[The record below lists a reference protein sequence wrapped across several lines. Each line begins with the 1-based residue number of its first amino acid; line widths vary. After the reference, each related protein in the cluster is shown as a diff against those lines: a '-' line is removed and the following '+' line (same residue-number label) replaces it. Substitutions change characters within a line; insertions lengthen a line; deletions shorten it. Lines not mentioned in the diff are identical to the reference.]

1 MNKKERAPRQNPLK
15 AWKRD
20 FRSTSPLFVAM
31 FIILVIYSF
40 LMLYLLFWGVV
51 TSLKDAGDFRTNIMG
66 LPVEWKWDNFANV
79 FQNFYVSVNR
89 GGVPGKVYVE
99 ELLLYTLTYA
109 LGGALVQTVVP
120 CIVAYACSR
129 FNYKFNGVIKGIVIV
144 TMILPIIGSAPAEI
158 SLLRSMGLYDTIWG
172 NWIQKFNFIGMY
184 FLVFL
189 ASFKTV
195 SKDFSE
201 AAYIDG
207 AGEFTIMFRVIL
219 PIVRNTF
226 LTILLIRFIDFWND
240 YQTPMLYLPTHPTLA
255 YGVYTLSTTTI
266 NSMNTVPMRMAG
278 CVILLIPIL
287 IIFLC
292 FRKRIMGNITLG
304 GVKE

>member
-1 MNKKERAPRQNPLK
+1 MNKKERIYRQNPFK
-15 AWKRD
+15 AWKKD
-20 FRSTSPLFVAM
+20 ISSTLPLFVVM
-31 FIILVIYSF
+31 FIILAVYTF
-40 LMLYLLFWGVV
+40 LILFLLLWGVT
-51 TSLKDAGDFRTNIMG
+51 TSLKDVGDFRTNIMG
-66 LPVEWKWDNFANV
+66 LPKEWKWDNFANV

-89 GGVPGKVYVE
+89 NGVPGKVYFE
-99 ELLLYTLTYA
+99 ELLLYTVTYA
-109 LGGALVQTVVP
+109 VGGAFVQTIVP
-120 CIVAYACSR
+120 CFVAYACSR
-129 FNYKFNGVIKGIVIV
+129 FHYKFNGIIKGIVIV

-158 SLLRSMGLYDTIWG
+158 SLLRTLGLYDTIWG

-184 FLVFL
+184 FLVFY
-189 ASFKTV
+189 ASFQTV

-207 AGEFTIMFRVIL
+207 AGEFTIMFRVIM

-226 LTILLIRFIDFWND
+226 FTILLIRFIEFWND
-240 YQTPMLYLPTHPTLA
+240 YQTPILYLPTHPTLA
-255 YGVYTLSTTTI
+255 YGVYILSTTNI

-287 IIFLC
+287 IIFLI
-292 FRKRIMGNITLG
+292 FRERIMGNITLG

>member
-1 MNKKERAPRQNPLK
+1 MNKKERVPRQNPLK

-20 FRSTSPLFVAM
+20 LHSTSPLFVVM
-31 FIILVIYSF
+31 FLILAIYSF
-40 LMLYLLFWGVV
+40 LMLYLLLWGVI
-51 TSLKDAGDFRTNIMG
+51 TSLKDQSDFRTNILG
-66 LPVEWKWDNFANV
+66 LPTEWKWDNFANV
-79 FQNFYVSVNR
+79 FQNFFVSVNR
-89 GGVPGKVYVE
+89 NGVPGKVYIE
-99 ELLLYTLTYA
+99 ELFLYTITYA
-109 LGGALVQTVVP
+109 LGGALVQTIVP

-129 FNYKFNGVIKGIVIV
+129 FNYKFNGVIKAIVIV

-158 SLLRSMGLYDTIWG
+158 NLLRNLGIYDTIWG

-226 LTILLIRFIDFWND
+226 FTILLIRFIEFWND

-255 YGVYTLSTTTI
+255 YGVYTLSTTNI

-287 IIFLC
+287 VIFLV
-292 FRKRIMGNITLG
+292 FRKRIMWNITLG